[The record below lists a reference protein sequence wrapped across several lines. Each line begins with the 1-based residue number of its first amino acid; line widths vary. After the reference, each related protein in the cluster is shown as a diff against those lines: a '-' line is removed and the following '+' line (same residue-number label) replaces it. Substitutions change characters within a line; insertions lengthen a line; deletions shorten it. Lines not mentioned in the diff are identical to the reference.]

1 MIPLK
6 HLRRALT
13 ASARCLG
20 LVGLRVVVL
29 AAASMPVQAA
39 TVPSETSGDVI
50 QIDPNPLFDEGDLR
64 RLIEKPAITF
74 TADPP
79 RIGKG
84 GSSTLSWH
92 VENAET
98 VTISS
103 IGGVGADGT
112 RAVSPTEKTTYT
124 LTAKGRNATVS
135 KSVTVDVT
143 ELATVVGTVHV
154 IRPVERVNVERVRT
168 IRTVLTLENVAFDF
182 VAQANKAA
190 WESSS
195 KLQFGGASGVK
206 GWARVVQ
213 SVRAEDG
220 KDYPN
225 VLQVQPELKS
235 NGAVIG
241 TYAVEGLPP
250 NARFTATVGFT
261 ANHGSQ
267 DGATLVVLVFGK
279 PPGQPTPVYL
289 PVASQKITRDGKLD
303 TITADL
309 GGYAGQTVVIR
320 LVTSADNQ
328 FQDDLVLWIA
338 PRILK

>member
-1 MIPLK
+1 MILLK
-6 HLRRALT
+6 HHCRVLL
-13 ASARCLG
+13 ASARSLG
-20 LVGLRVVVL
+20 LWGLLIAVL
-29 AAASMPVQAA
+29 ACAVSMPAQAA
-39 TVPSETSGDVI
+39 TRSRGGTTTPSDVI
-50 QIDPNPLFDEGDLR
+50 QIDPRPLFNESELR
-64 RLIEKPAITF
+64 SLIEKPAITF
-74 TADPP
+74 TADPA

-124 LTAKGRNATVS
+124 LTAKGRNATMS

-143 ELATVVGTVHV
+143 ELASVVGTVHV
-154 IRPVERVNVERVRT
+154 IRPVETRRV
-168 IRTVLTLENVAFDF
+168 IGTVAVLENIAYDF
-182 VAQANKAA
+182 VAQANKAS
-190 WESSS
+190 WESSG
-195 KLQFGGASGVK
+195 KLEFGGASGAK

-213 SVRAEDG
+213 SVRAEDN
-220 KDYPN
+220 KDYAN

-235 NGAVIG
+235 NGGVIG
-241 TYAVEGLPP
+241 TYAVEALPP

-267 DGATLVVLVFGK
+267 DGATVAVLVFGK
-279 PPGQPTPVYL
+279 PPGQTTPTFL
-289 PVASQKITRDGKLD
+289 PVAGQKITRDGKLD

-309 GGYAGQTVVIR
+309 SGYAGQTVVIR
-320 LVTSADNQ
+320 LVTGAGGQ